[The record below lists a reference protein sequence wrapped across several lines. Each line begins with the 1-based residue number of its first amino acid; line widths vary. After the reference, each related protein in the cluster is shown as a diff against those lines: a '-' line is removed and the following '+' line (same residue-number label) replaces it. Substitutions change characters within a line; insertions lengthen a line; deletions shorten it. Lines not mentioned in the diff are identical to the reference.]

1 MKNFFLIVFLFA
13 FVQLTFA
20 QNQIE
25 PPTRRD
31 VSTKYKTYALGG
43 LAAGTTKNSVPVD
56 SITVIDGVW
65 RVYKNGVQ
73 LNTPDR
79 EYIGIDTTGLKST
92 ASKIALTTRY
102 DFKTEFAGD
111 PLAKALNG
119 WTTSNDIEG
128 APMCP
133 LNFQAGSG
141 LTSGTIVLTA
151 MNPVT
156 DTSRWSGVTYC
167 LSTAFSG
174 TIGAFNAIGIYRVDG
189 GTYTLVA
196 STGNVTSLWNV
207 AGAKQVVAFTTPLTV
222 YPGQLFYSA
231 CLYIS
236 SAQTTAPVTVD
247 VGILTNNYSQYW
259 LGGDNKLTSTLAGQ
273 TSLPATI
280 TASATTRAVYMKGFL
295 TYK

>member
-1 MKNFFLIVFLFA
+1 MKLRIIFLVALA
-13 FVQLTFA
+13 TFA
-20 QNQIE
+20 VLAFGQ
-25 PPTRRD
+25 PATSKD
-31 VSTKYKTYALGG
+31 VKTKYRTFTYGG
-43 LAAGTTKNSVPVD
+43 LAVGNTTNSVVVD
-56 SITVIDGVW
+56 SITVADGVW
-65 RVYKNGVQ
+65 KAYKNGVQ

-79 EYIGIDTTGLKST
+79 TGITFDTVGTISN
-92 ASKIALTTRY
+92 ASKLAITTRY
-102 DFKTEFAGD
+102 DFKTEFSGD
-111 PLAKALNG
+111 PVAKALNG

-196 STGNVTSLWNV
+196 STGNVATLWNT
-207 AGAKQVVAFTTPLTV
+207 AGAKQIVPFTTPLTV

>member
-25 PPTRRD
+25 PPTRKD

-79 EYIGIDTTGLKST
+79 EYIDIDTTGLKST

-119 WTTSNDIEG
+119 WTTTNDIVL

-133 LNFQAGSG
+133 LNFQAGGG
-141 LTSGTIVLTA
+141 LTSGTLHITA
-151 MNPVT
+151 LDPVT
-156 DTSRWSGVTYC
+156 DTTKCTGVMFT

-174 TIGAFNAIGIYRVDG
+174 TIGAFNGISLFRVDG
-189 GTYTLVA
+189 ETYTQVA
-196 STGNVTSLWNV
+196 TTGNVATLWNT
-207 AGAKQVVAFTTPLTV
+207 AGAKQIVPFTTPYTAL
-222 YPGQLFYSA
+222 PGQLFYTVA
-231 CLYIS
+231 LY
-236 SAQTTAPVTVD
+236 QGTGTAPVTID
-247 VGILTNNYSQYW
+247 VGLLTNNYSERW
-259 LGGDNKLTSTLAGQ
+259 LGSNNKLASTLGSQ
-273 TSLPATI
+273 TTIPSTI
-280 TASATTRAVYMKGFL
+280 TASSTVRAVYMKGFL
-295 TYK
+295 IY